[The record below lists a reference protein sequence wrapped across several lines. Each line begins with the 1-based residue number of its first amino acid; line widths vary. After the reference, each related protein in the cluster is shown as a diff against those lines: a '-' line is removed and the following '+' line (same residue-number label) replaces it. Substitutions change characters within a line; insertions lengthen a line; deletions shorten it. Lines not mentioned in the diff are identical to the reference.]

1 MAGVNSVE
9 NQKVFVIG
17 AVAAGTKTAAKLKRE
32 NPKLD
37 ITVITR
43 DEYIS
48 YAGCGLPY
56 YLGGVIEEK
65 QELVVKTP
73 EDFKMITDIDVLVS
87 HEAIEIDKENKKV
100 IVKDL
105 NTSDIKEF
113 SYDKLV
119 IATGASPFIPPLE
132 GVNLKGVFP
141 LRKVEDA
148 LEIRELIDNDKI
160 KRAVVIGGGFIG
172 LETAENL
179 KERGIDVS
187 LVELAPHILP
197 GFDEEIALYAEEHMK
212 EKGVT
217 ILTGEKALA
226 IKGDGK
232 VEKIIT
238 DKRELEAD
246 MVIMSV
252 GVKPNTEL
260 AKGLGIEIGST
271 RAIKVNE
278 YMETNIS
285 DVYAVGDCVET
296 TNLITGKPAWYP
308 MGSTANKMGRVAGI
322 NMVSGEDKDSLKGVL
337 GTTVVKLFDINA
349 AKTGLSEKAAKEEGY
364 DAVSI
369 IVPGNDKAHYYPGY
383 RNIITKLIA
392 DRKTHKVLGA
402 QIIGEGVVDKPID
415 IIATAIT
422 FGAKVEDLEKLD
434 LAYAPPFSMAMSTT
448 IVAANVLLNKITGRV
463 DTISPLELDKRK
475 DEVVILDTRDEASH
489 MISSIPNSI
498 NIFGEELYMRA
509 DELDKEKETVLVCKL
524 GKKAYLSY
532 LDLKEMGF
540 KDVKVLEG
548 GMISYPYET
557 V

>member
-1 MAGVNSVE
+1 ME
-9 NQKVFVIG
+9 NKKVLVIG

-32 NPKLD
+32 NPDLD
-37 ITVITR
+37 ITVVTR

-65 QELVVKTP
+65 KELVVKTP
-73 EDFKMITDIDVLVS
+73 EDFKLITNIDVLTG
-87 HEAIEIDKENKKV
+87 HEAVSIDKDNKKV
-100 IVKDL
+100 IVKVL
-105 NTSDIKEF
+105 KSDTTKEF

-119 IATGASPFIPPLE
+119 IATGASPFIPPLP
-132 GVNLKGVFP
+132 GIDLNGVFP

-148 LEIRELIDNDKI
+148 LEIRSLVDANKV
-160 KRAVVIGGGFIG
+160 KKAVVIGGGFIG

-179 KERGIDVS
+179 RERGVEVS

-197 GFDEEIALYAEEHMK
+197 GFDEEIALYAQKHME

-217 ILTGEKALA
+217 ILTGEKALE
-226 IKGDGK
+226 IKGQDK

-260 AKGLGIEIGST
+260 AKELGIEIGST

-278 YMETNIS
+278 YMETNIP
-285 DVYAVGDCVET
+285 DIYAVGDCAET

-322 NMVSGEDKDSLKGVL
+322 NMVSEEDKASLKGVL

-349 AKTGLSEKAAKEEGY
+349 AKTGLSEKAAKGEGY
-364 DAVSI
+364 DVVSV

-383 RNIITKLIA
+383 RMIITKLIA
-392 DRKTHKVLGA
+392 DRKTHRILGA

-422 FGAKVEDLEKLD
+422 FEAKLEDLEKLD

-448 IVAANVLLNKITGRV
+448 IVAANVLLNKLKGKV
-463 DTISPLELDKRK
+463 ETISPVELNQRK
-475 DEVVILDTRDEASH
+475 DEVAILDIRDEASH
-489 MISSIPNSI
+489 MISSIPGAI
-498 NIFGEELYMRA
+498 NIFSEELSMRVN
-509 DELDKEKETVLVCKL
+509 ELDKEKETILVCKV
-524 GKKAYLSY
+524 GKNAYLSY
-532 LDLKEMGF
+532 INLKKMGF

-548 GMISYPYET
+548 GMTAYPYEKL
-557 V
+557 